1 MPDQLD
7 LSPLRAKLGTK
18 PRMKYA
24 QVRQAW
30 PEIQQLRAEGHA
42 VKDIWRLVCEC
53 GISIGYTRFAGYV
66 RQLALERIAAGTP
79 RPLSAPST
87 TGAAD
92 PLNAIREA
100 RRKPFFNPV
109 PEEGLTR

>member
-1 MPDQLD
+1 
-7 LSPLRAKLGTK
+7 
-18 PRMKYA
+18 
-24 QVRQAW
+24 
-30 PEIQQLRAEGHA
+30 
-42 VKDIWRLVCEC
+42 
-53 GISIGYTRFAGYV
+53 V